1 VVRKARLESRRDRVR
16 VGTRHHLLA
25 PRSLVLELNPQGI
38 MSRTMDPIMATDTAG
53 LTGCLAESIIQLV
66 QMCS

>member
-1 VVRKARLESRRDRVR
+1 VVRKAGLESRRDRVR
-16 VGTRHHLLA
+16 VGTRHHMLA

-38 MSRTMDPIMATDTAG
+38 MGRTMEPIIATDTAG
-53 LTGCLAESIIQLV
+53 LTGFLAESIIRLV